1 MRQISFKTIEKN
13 LQKKNAELVELR
25 DFRRKLDAKEK
36 EICAE
41 IEKLQNEK
49 VEFIFTQVK
58 KEIKNENLD
67 VSSSFILPLLEV
79 LRKNQQI
86 MNPETTSEKIADS
99 DLKISVEAKDVFFR
113 TTLLQWCDALQ
124 I

>member
-1 MRQISFKTIEKN
+1 MRQSSFKTIEKK
-13 LQKKNAELVELR
+13 LEKKNAELVELR
-25 DFRRKLDAKEK
+25 DFRKKLDAKEK

-41 IEKLQNEK
+41 IERLQNEK
-49 VEFIFTQVK
+49 VEYIFAQVK

-67 VSSSFILPLLEV
+67 VSSGSILSLLEV

-99 DLKISVEAKDVFFR
+99 ELKISVEVKDVHDQR
-113 TTLLQWCDALQ
+113 KN

>member
-1 MRQISFKTIEKN
+1 M
-13 LQKKNAELVELR
+13 
-25 DFRRKLDAKEK
+25 
-36 EICAE
+36 
-41 IEKLQNEK
+41 QNEK

-67 VSSSFILPLLEV
+67 VSSGSILPLLEV

-99 DLKISVEAKDVFFR
+99 NLKISVEAKNVHD
-113 TTLLQWCDALQ
+113 
-124 I
+124 

>member
-1 MRQISFKTIEKN
+1 MRQVSFKTIEKK
-13 LQKKNAELVELR
+13 LEKKNAELVELR

-36 EICAE
+36 EICAD

-49 VEFIFTQVK
+49 VEYIFAQVK

-67 VSSSFILPLLEV
+67 ISSGSILPLLEV

-86 MNPETTSEKIADS
+86 LNPEISS
-99 DLKISVEAKDVFFR
+99 DEIEDTELKISVEVKDAHDQR
-113 TTLLQWCDALQ
+113 KN